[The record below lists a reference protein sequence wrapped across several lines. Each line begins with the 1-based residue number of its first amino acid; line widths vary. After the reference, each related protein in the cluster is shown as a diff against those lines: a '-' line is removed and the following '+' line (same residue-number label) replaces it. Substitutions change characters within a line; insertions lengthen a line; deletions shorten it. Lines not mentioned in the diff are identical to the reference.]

1 MKKRIA
7 DDTMTDMTVKTGKS
21 LLRTCARVCTQ
32 ERFLR
37 MICHI
42 RHLSFVKELPRGQ
55 WTVLDTTFTK
65 NPPAYVCAYV
75 RRRTFLEIYCPYCPT
90 VQIPLRNKNTAP

>member
-1 MKKRIA
+1 MHGSILLDVVSLQPNQTMIDMEKRIA

-37 MICHI
+37 MIRHI
-42 RHLSFVKELPRGQ
+42 RHLSLVKALPGGQ
-55 WTVLDTTFTK
+55 
-65 NPPAYVCAYV
+65 
-75 RRRTFLEIYCPYCPT
+75 
-90 VQIPLRNKNTAP
+90 